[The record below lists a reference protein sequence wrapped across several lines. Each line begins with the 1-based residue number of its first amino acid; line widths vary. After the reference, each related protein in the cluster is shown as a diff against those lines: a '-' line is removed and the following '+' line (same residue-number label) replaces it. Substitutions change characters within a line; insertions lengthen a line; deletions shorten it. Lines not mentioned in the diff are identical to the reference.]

1 MNPIYRFF
9 MSINGGTEFAVNPVY
24 KDLSKEYAKE
34 TNQLFFRAKL
44 SGKLTFV
51 RQDYTKI
58 QQAYFDSLFLFRI
71 EQYINGSWTEYWR
84 GTFYKTD
91 CEFDSDS
98 ETCKVT
104 PNVVDQ
110 YSKILAGYENE
121 MDLIQL
127 APDMQRI
134 NYWKRPVFQFYI
146 GGANTIGC
154 FQMGEYW
161 EQEAEPTTDYNTL
174 RNTYK
179 FGQLR
184 NLHKFKILDSEVAAM
199 NCVYW
204 GLNLPNTFSGYYK
217 DGYTNG
223 YKLKIEE
230 VYYGPG
236 YGYCW
241 DITLLDSNNTQL
253 FANWGEIDPAQPIP
267 SSFEMSGMG
276 DYLGQTITVSYQNIL
291 VYGRIVNDVGP
302 ATDPQ
307 NYLLPDPDITDTSGY
322 KYGEPMG
329 TSGGGQTGF
338 EGFVVFQ
345 YEFQDEP
352 NQFGQYYENGVSQ
365 GYYVPSYGMFHS
377 REDCLPIS
385 RNSWGEISVWMDTT
399 KWALINLNN
408 TFRCKAIVLKDA
420 YSFASSIQ
428 KIVKAIDPSLDF
440 QLTNDYSYLMATL
453 LEQILYITPKT
464 NILVSEYDHP
474 ASQAPVTL
482 KTLMDGMRD
491 MFNAYWFIEDGK
503 FKIER
508 VDYFANGRSYTPPTP
523 STEPGIDLTQEIVTR
538 NGKNW
543 AYCSSKWK
551 YEKSQMPER
560 YEFGWMDDA
569 TAYFNGLPMVMLS
582 AFVSKGQI
590 EQKNVAQ
597 ISTDINLMLIAPG
610 GFSKDGFA
618 MLSCNA
624 LNEVI
629 NLKISDGYY
638 IQNGMLSFTYLEKH
652 YLNYELPCWY
662 FKYGDDGSS
671 EYAQSIKKTRIQ
683 DVTFPADTDP
693 DLFELIKTDIGMGS
707 IEKLTINLS
716 SRQIKATLGYKYGS
730 TE

>member
-1 MNPIYRFF
+1 MNPKYRFF

-24 KDLSKEYAKE
+24 KELSKDFAKE
-34 TNQLFFRAKL
+34 SGQMFFRAKL
-44 SGKLTFV
+44 NGQLTFV
-51 RQDYTKI
+51 RQDYAKI
-58 QQAYFDSLFLFRI
+58 NESYFDALFLYRI
-71 EQYINGSWTEYWR
+71 EQYINGSWVEYWR
-84 GTFYKTD
+84 GNFYKTD

-146 GGANTIGC
+146 AGASTIGC
-154 FQMGEYW
+154 FQMGSYW
-161 EQEAEPTTDYNTL
+161 EQEAEPTTDHGTL
-174 RNTYK
+174 INSYK

-184 NLHKFKILDSEVAAM
+184 SLHKFKILDSGVAAID
-199 NCVYW
+199 CVYW
-204 GLNLPNTFSGYYK
+204 AYSLPNTIRGNYK
-217 DGYTNG
+217 DGYSTG
-223 YKLKIEE
+223 YKLRVLD

-241 DITLLDSNNTQL
+241 DITLLDPENNEI
-253 FANWGEIDPAQPIP
+253 FANWGEIDSGQPIP
-267 SSFEMSGMG
+267 SSFEMSGIG
-276 DYLGQTITVSYQNIL
+276 DYLGQQITVSYENIQ

-322 KYGEPMG
+322 KYGEPMA
-329 TSGGGQTGF
+329 TSGGGQTGW

-345 YEFQDEP
+345 YEFQEEP
-352 NQFGQYYENGVSQ
+352 NQYGQYYENGVSQ
-365 GYYVPSYGMFHS
+365 GYYVPSYGQFHS

-385 RNSWGEISVWMDTT
+385 RNSWGEISTWMDTT
-399 KWALINLNN
+399 HWQRINLANN
-408 TFRCKAIVLKDA
+408 FRCKPIVLKDA

-440 QLTNDYSYLMATL
+440 QLTNDYSYLMATI

-474 ASQAPVTL
+474 AQQAPVTL
-482 KTLMDGMRD
+482 KTFMDAMRD
-491 MFNAYWFIEDGK
+491 MFNAYWFIEDNK

-508 VDYFANGRSYTPPTP
+508 VDYFANGRSYTPPT
-523 STEPGIDLTQEIVTR
+523 EAGIDLTKEIVTR
-538 NGKNW
+538 NGKPW

-551 YEKSQMPER
+551 YEKFQMPER

-582 AFVSKGQI
+582 PFVSKGQI
-590 EQKNVAQ
+590 EQRNVAK
-597 ISTDINLMLIAPG
+597 ICTDINLMLISPD
-610 GFSKDGFA
+610 GFSKEGFA

-624 LNEVI
+624 SNEVI
-629 NLKISDGYY
+629 NYNISQGYY
-638 IQNGMLSFTYLEKH
+638 IQNGMLSFTYLENR
-652 YLNYELPCWY
+652 YLNYDLPCWR
-662 FKYGDDGSS
+662 FKFGDFGDP
-671 EYAQSIKKTRIQ
+671 EDANSIKKTRIQ
-683 DVTFPADTDP
+683 EVTFPNDTDP

-707 IEKLTINLS
+707 IEKLSINLS
-716 SRQIKATLGYKYGS
+716 SRQIKATLVYKYGS

>member
-24 KDLSKEYAKE
+24 KDLTKEYAKE
-34 TNQLFFRAKL
+34 TNQMFFRAKL

-98 ETCKVT
+98 ETCIVT

-127 APDMQRI
+127 APAMQKI

-146 GGANTIGC
+146 AGANTIGC
-154 FQMGEYW
+154 FQMGAYW
-161 EQEAEPTTDYNTL
+161 EQEAEPTTAYNDL
-174 RNTYK
+174 HNIYK
-179 FGQLR
+179 FGRLR
-184 NLHKFKILDSEVAAM
+184 QMRFFTITDAPVDAM
-199 NCVYW
+199 NGVYI
-204 GLNLPNTFSGYYK
+204 GYMDNDFAGTCYGK
-217 DGYTNG
+217 NANGEYNG
-223 YKLKIEE
+223 YSIVVQHIQIDQG
-230 VYYGPG
+230 VYED
-236 YGYCW
+236 W
-241 DITLLDSNNTQL
+241 VTL
-253 FANWGEIDPAQPIP
+253 IDPN
-267 SSFEMSGMG
+267 
-276 DYLGQTITVSYQNIL
+276 QTAIYFGKFASVPTDFTLEEIGGSETVSGTSKTRE
-291 VYGRIVNDVGP
+291 VWGRLVNDVGP
-302 ATDPQ
+302 AVDPQ

-322 KYGEPMG
+322 KYGERLG
-329 TSGGGQTGF
+329 VSGGGQTGF
-338 EGFVVFQ
+338 EGFVVFN
-345 YEFQDEP
+345 YGFQNTP
-352 NQFGQYYENGVSQ
+352 NQYGQYYDNGVSM
-365 GYYVPSYGMFHS
+365 GYYKVYSGGTTTP
-377 REDCLPIS
+377 EDCTPIS
-385 RNSWGEISVWMDTT
+385 RSSWDNISCWLDNT
-399 KWALINLNN
+399 KWRLINLSNN
-408 TFRCKAIVLKDA
+408 FRCKAIVLKDA

-428 KIVKAIDPSLDF
+428 KVVKAIDPSLDF

-464 NILVSEYDHP
+464 NILVSEYDQP
-474 ASQAPVTL
+474 AYQAPIRL
-482 KTLMDGMRD
+482 KTLMDAMRD

-523 STEPGIDLTQEIVTR
+523 STQPGIDLTQEIVTR

-582 AFVSKGQI
+582 PFVSKGQI

-597 ISTDINLMLIAPG
+597 ISTDINLMLIAPA
-610 GFSKDGFA
+610 GFSNEGFA

-629 NLKISDGYY
+629 NLKISNGYY
-638 IQNGMLSFTYLEKH
+638 IQNGMLSFTYLEKE

-662 FKYGDDGSS
+662 FKYGDDGGS
-671 EYAQSIKKTRIQ
+671 EYAQSIKKTRVQ